1 MIPLT
6 SGIPCRSL
14 LCPHSSLTQLHSDSQ
29 ALSATPRTGGFGRFY
44 SGFAAGEEGSST
56 SNDPEPWHHL
66 KQTFAISVSDP
77 DGRSSRECQVDPY
90 CPRSSNSLG
99 FSDSQLA
106 AKTFD
111 PHSHRLR
118 RTSASD
124 QSTQDPQAPPKPQ
137 SIQAA
142 TVQTPSLSQLRRQ
155 HSTRHDQ
162 GRGESSISSTSSPTP
177 FPDLEI
183 DDILSQSSYSNA
195 TYTLQNRTLSNE
207 EQEQPGDI
215 PDILGDGPEET
226 AQELDLPPE
235 PGWYTN
241 SPGQMGP
248 YEGDWRQNQTLSSV
262 GNQFFDSSTIYQGIQ
277 GHQYPS
283 HDPHH
288 SDAVMIPRAQAAS
301 EHYDSHRSSSFP
313 TTAGHLPPDVVP
325 VLSNFQ
331 ADQARQSQRRRR
343 DTDSALRPA
352 SLPMRR
358 KISNRSARVSR
369 SSSLS
374 TIREGN
380 QNLLSASPMNKGRRS
395 GPLTPETKEDAKQ
408 KRLNKD
414 VCINCHK
421 MKSKCKDKLP
431 CEKCR
436 KNLNAK
442 PGAHPCM
449 QSYFLPLIEQGTL
462 NAVCEYHI

>member
-1 MIPLT
+1 MITLT

-14 LCPHSSLTQLHSDSQ
+14 LCPHSSLTQFHSDSQ
-29 ALSATPRTGGFGRFY
+29 AFSATPRTGGSGGFY
-44 SGFAAGEEGSST
+44 SGFAAGEEGSSS

-66 KQTFAISVSDP
+66 KQTLAISVSDP
-77 DGRSSRECQVDPY
+77 DGRSSRECQVDHC

-99 FSDSQLA
+99 LSDSQLA
-106 AKTFD
+106 ANTFN
-111 PHSHRLR
+111 PHFHGCR
-118 RTSASD
+118 RTFASD
-124 QSTQDPQAPPKPQ
+124 QSTQDPQVLPQPQ
-137 SIQAA
+137 SVQAA
-142 TVQTPSLSQLRRQ
+142 TVRTPSLSQLRRQ
-155 HSTRHDQ
+155 ESTRHDQ
-162 GRGESSISSTSSPTP
+162 GRGESSISSTSSPAP

-183 DDILSQSSYSNA
+183 DDIPSQSSYPNA
-195 TYTLQNRTLSNE
+195 TYTLRDWTLSNE
-207 EQEQPGDI
+207 EQEQIGDI
-215 PDILGDGPEET
+215 RGILGDGPEET
-226 AQELDLPPE
+226 AQELDLTPE

-248 YEGDWRQNQTLSSV
+248 YEGDWRQKQTLSSV
-262 GNQFFDSSTIYQGIQ
+262 GNQFFDSSAIYQRIQ
-277 GHQYPS
+277 GHQHPS
-283 HDPHH
+283 HDLHH

-313 TTAGHLPPDVVP
+313 TTAGHLPPDIVP

-331 ADQARQSQRRRR
+331 AEQARQSQRRRR

-358 KISNRSARVSR
+358 KISNRSARASR
-369 SSSLS
+369 SGSLS

-395 GPLTPETKEDAKQ
+395 GPLTPGTKEEAKQ

-414 VCINCHK
+414 VCIKCHT
-421 MKSKCKDKLP
+421 MKSKCEGKLP
-431 CEKCR
+431 CEGCR

-449 QSYFLPLIEQGTL
+449 QFYFLGLVEQGTL

>member
-29 ALSATPRTGGFGRFY
+29 ALSATPRTGGFGGFY
-44 SGFAAGEEGSST
+44 SGFAAGEEGSS
-56 SNDPEPWHHL
+56 SSKDPEPWHHL
-66 KQTFAISVSDP
+66 KPTSAISVSDP
-77 DGRSSRECQVDPY
+77 VGRSSRECQVDPY
-90 CPRSSNSLG
+90 CLRSSSPLG
-99 FSDSQLA
+99 LSDSRLA
-106 AKTFD
+106 ANTSN
-111 PHSHRLR
+111 PHFHRRR

-124 QSTQDPQAPPKPQ
+124 QSTQDPQAPPQPQ

-155 HSTRHDQ
+155 QSSRHDQ

-195 TYTLQNRTLSNE
+195 TYTLWDRTLSNE
-207 EQEQPGDI
+207 DQEQIGDI
-215 PDILGDGPEET
+215 PGILGDGPEET
-226 AQELDLPPE
+226 AQELDLTPE

-248 YEGDWRQNQTLSSV
+248 YEGDWRQKQTLSSV
-262 GNQFFDSSTIYQGIQ
+262 GNQFFDSRATYQGIQ
-277 GHQYPS
+277 DDQHPS
-283 HDPHH
+283 NDLHH

-331 ADQARQSQRRRR
+331 AGQARQIQRPRR

-358 KISNRSARVSR
+358 KISNRSARASR
-369 SSSLS
+369 SGSLS

-380 QNLLSASPMNKGRRS
+380 QNSLSASPMNKGRRS
-395 GPLTPETKEDAKQ
+395 GPLTPGTKEEAKQ
-408 KRLNKD
+408 KRLNKN
-414 VCINCHK
+414 VCIKCHI
-421 MKSKCKDKLP
+421 MKSGCKGELP
-431 CEKCR
+431 CEGCR

-449 QSYFLPLIEQGTL
+449 QSHFLGLVEQGTL